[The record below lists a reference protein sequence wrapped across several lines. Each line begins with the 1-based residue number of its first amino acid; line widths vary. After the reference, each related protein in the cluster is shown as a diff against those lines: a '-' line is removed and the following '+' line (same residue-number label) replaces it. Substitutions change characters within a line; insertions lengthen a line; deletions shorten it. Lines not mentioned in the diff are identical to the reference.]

1 VNGNSWTVTIMARD
15 GAVVLPDEILERGYR
30 AFDVEV
36 VVPIDN
42 TPGLKRGYE
51 APQIVLTP
59 RIVALARGESTV
71 VGVRQR
77 IYLGRA
83 LARAGV
89 SSKMLSSLPIDV
101 RRVELEL
108 DETRNP
114 AVYRVRVEPLID
126 YLRSNDDKSLEE
138 YVRDLLATD
147 GQLSSNDDKSLEEY
161 VRDLLATDGQLS
173 EEDEKVED
181 RVSDE
186 GYDDMWT
193 LKAGRRT
200 WPKTLLRILGK
211 TLRLLW

>member
-1 VNGNSWTVTIMARD
+1 MNGKSWTVTIMARD

-147 GQLSSNDDKSLEEY
+147 GQLS
-161 VRDLLATDGQLS
+161 

>member
-1 VNGNSWTVTIMARD
+1 MNGKSWTVTIMARD

-59 RIVALARGESTV
+59 RIVALAREESTV

-147 GQLSSNDDKSLEEY
+147 GQLS
-161 VRDLLATDGQLS
+161 